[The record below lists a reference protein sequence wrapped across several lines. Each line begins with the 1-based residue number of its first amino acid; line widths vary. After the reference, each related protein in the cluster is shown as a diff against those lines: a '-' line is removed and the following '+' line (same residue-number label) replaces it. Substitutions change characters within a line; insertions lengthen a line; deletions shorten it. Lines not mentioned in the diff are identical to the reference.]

1 MDSGGVHKIWQADS
15 GTTLTSYAKKPFNQ
29 VTLHQNYVFSIGG
42 KNDNQVKYWPLQDIE
57 NEKTVSH
64 SDVIL
69 CYTVTFD
76 GKILVTGSQDK
87 SLKVSLALAALK
99 TAVPMET
106 PHRGQIRQ
114 SLISFKVWEIATS
127 KITQVLVGHEAPVN
141 CVAVAPLNNTMAVSG
156 SLDCNLIVWDMTT
169 GSDNF
174 TLRGHTNAI
183 KDVKLTLDASVAIS
197 CKLWKFPNSWLQRSV
212 DPHLS

>member
-1 MDSGGVHKIWQADS
+1 MEQEHQSKILSLNITADSRRVLSVDSGGVHKIWQADS

-42 KNDNQVKYWPLQDIE
+42 KNDNQVKYWPLQDID

-87 SLKVSLALAALK
+87 SLKVSEWVLARHSQDK
-99 TAVPMET
+99 E
-106 PHRGQIRQ
+106 
-114 SLISFKVWEIATS
+114 
-127 KITQVLVGHEAPVN
+127 
-141 CVAVAPLNNTMAVSG
+141 
-156 SLDCNLIVWDMTT
+156 
-169 GSDNF
+169 
-174 TLRGHTNAI
+174 
-183 KDVKLTLDASVAIS
+183 
-197 CKLWKFPNSWLQRSV
+197 
-212 DPHLS
+212 